1 MRELPPED
9 EEEYPEEDLLPEEFP
24 AAESV
29 EEIYPEEDFYD
40 EDDDEEETSLPID
53 PGVVFVML
61 IVVALL
67 GAGSLRPDVRFTLL
81 WTVLAIVGVVA
92 FVMDDLPIERPT
104 IRDLLLGMV
113 YGAIIGIPIVL
124 VTAANLR
131 PISNA
136 IFEGLPD
143 GAAFQTLVFTIPLAE
158 TLFFRGVFQEIRGLI
173 LATAAGSLWTI
184 VLFFPA
190 MNVLQFPLL
199 AFVLGLAFVF
209 INFVYSYLRQRFG
222 IFAAWT
228 CQIVINLSLLFLSRF
243 AR

>member
-1 MRELPPED
+1 MSEQPE
-9 EEEYPEEDLLPEEFP
+9 EQYPEEDILPEEF
-24 AAESV
+24 AAQAD
-29 EEIYPEEDFYD
+29 EEIYPEVEDDYYD
-40 EDDDEEETSLPID
+40 EDEEEPPIPID
-53 PGVVFVML
+53 PGVVYVML

-67 GAGSLRPDVRFTLL
+67 GAGSLRPDVRFTIL
-81 WTVLAIVGVVA
+81 WTVLAIVGVLA
-92 FVMDDLPIERPT
+92 FVLNDMPLERPT
-104 IRDLLLGMV
+104 LRDLLLGMV
-113 YGAIIGIPIVL
+113 YGAIIGLPIVA
-124 VTAANLR
+124 VTASSLK

-158 TLFFRGVFQEIRGLI
+158 TLFFRGVFQEIRGLV

-199 AFVLGLAFVF
+199 ALVLGLSMVF

-222 IFAAWT
+222 LFAAWT
-228 CQIVINLSLLFLSRF
+228 CQIVINISLLFLSRF